1 MDDDICK
8 KVKALIREQGAC
20 VLATASENIPHCSL
34 MAYASNSSCEE
45 IYLMTLSDTRKYK
58 NMSENPAVS
67 ILIDTRQAAVES
79 DHKNAMALTVS
90 GQFYRIT
97 QGAER
102 EAIRKQLIQKHP
114 ELKDFFE
121 DPRGEPVKIILESY
135 TLLEGP
141 TKAYHGDISGGI
153 A

>member
-34 MAYASNSSCEE
+34 MGYASNSSCEE
-45 IYLMTLSDTRKYK
+45 IYLMTFSDTRKYK

-67 ILIDTRQAAVES
+67 ILIDTRQAPMES
-79 DHKNAMALTVS
+79 GHKNAMALTVS
-90 GQFYRIT
+90 GRFR
-97 QGAER
+97 R
-102 EAIRKQLIQKHP
+102 IRKQLVQKHP

-141 TKAYHGDISGGI
+141 TKAYHGSILGL
-153 A
+153 